1 MCSRLEWRSRQHQEQ
16 LVAASKW
23 KVKKAAAYWRIP
35 SKNTQEPDQECL
47 KLIRT
52 KLGKQTA
59 GHNMGLNVGNKPME
73 ALVT

>member
-1 MCSRLEWRSRQHQEQ
+1 MCSRLEWRRRQHQEQ

-23 KVKKAAAYWRIP
+23 KVKKAATYWRIL
-35 SKNTQEPDQECL
+35 SKNTQEPDQERL
-47 KLIRT
+47 KIIRT

-73 ALVT
+73 APVT